1 MPSRNENRIIRKN
14 EVRNDG
20 RDRMITDRKDAAL
33 SGNFPGFTDTRDTG
47 TEIRTESSTENT
59 ASDRVAPALSAIVPA
74 ISWPETVLP
83 HLPDRNACRNDIY
96 LSISEPSAETEALNI
111 SAALPPASSESI

>member
-33 SGNFPGFTDTRDTG
+33 SGNFPGYGYQGYRHGDKNREQHG
-47 TEIRTESSTENT
+47 E
-59 ASDRVAPALSAIVPA
+59 
-74 ISWPETVLP
+74 
-83 HLPDRNACRNDIY
+83 HCK
-96 LSISEPSAETEALNI
+96 
-111 SAALPPASSESI
+111 